1 MTDSSDPTRSVVI
14 EKTFPH
20 PPAKL
25 WRALTDPAIL
35 AQWLL
40 ANDFAPVLGREFQF
54 RNQPVANWDGV
65 IDCKVLALEPPRY
78 LSYSWR
84 AFGSE
89 SLVQFTLTPVPGGT
103 HLRMEH
109 SGFRADQQAA
119 YQGASYGWQRFLGNL
134 DRLLGEVE
142 Q

>member
-1 MTDSSDPTRSVVI
+1 MSELQEQTRSVVL

-20 PPAKL
+20 SPEKL
-25 WRALTDPAIL
+25 WLALTDSSIL

-40 ANDFAPVLGREFQF
+40 NNDFEPEVGREFQL
-54 RNQPVANWDGV
+54 RNEPVANWDGL
-65 IDCKVLALEPPRY
+65 IDCKVLALDRPRY

-84 AFGSE
+84 AFGLE
-89 SLVQFTLTPVPGGT
+89 SIVQFTLTPVEDGT

-119 YQGASYGWQRFLGNL
+119 YQGANYGWQRFLANL
-134 DRLLGEVE
+134 ERLLSGGM

>member
-1 MTDSSDPTRSVVI
+1 MSGPEQTRSVII

-20 PPAKL
+20 SPEKL
-25 WRALTDPAIL
+25 WRALTDPSVL

-40 ANDFAPVLGREFQF
+40 SNDFEPVVGRQFQF
-54 RNQPVANWDGV
+54 RNEPVAKWDGV
-65 IDCKVLALEPPRY
+65 IDCKVLALDPPSS

-84 AFGSE
+84 ALGLE
-89 SLVQFTLTPVPGGT
+89 SIVRFTLTPTGNGT

-109 SGFRADQQAA
+109 SGFRADQDAA
-119 YQGASYGWQRFLGNL
+119 YQGANYGWQRFLGNL
-134 DRLLGEVE
+134 DRFLAGGV